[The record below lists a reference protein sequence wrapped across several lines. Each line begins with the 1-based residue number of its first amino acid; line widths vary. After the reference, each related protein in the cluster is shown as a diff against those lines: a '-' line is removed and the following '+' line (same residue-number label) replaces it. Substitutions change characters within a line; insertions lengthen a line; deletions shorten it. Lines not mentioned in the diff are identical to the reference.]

1 MIKGQKDWDYQFV
14 SDCEIVNVFIPKN
27 THLAEYQ
34 TLKQKLLL
42 LQQVECDNHLTS
54 SIVNLYNTSSI
65 GWIEHVRKMGHKYVA
80 FWFDG
85 CWPKTDGIEKKIL
98 TYINRLEKKD
108 WITAVHPKYVDSLM
122 LLNIDEFIAWP
133 AKAPNFGK
141 YDFWAENWLGDST
154 VELSKTIERNI
165 VVGAPKTDPV
175 NFLNGLMGKKY
186 TDHTIARG
194 ARVIIKRKNIPSSP
208 IYFVN
213 TEPSSPT
220 VADPIKNTIFKQYVG
235 ATAGFK
241 LLYYAYTYGLDI
253 DSTKF
258 VWYDFDAYSVKF
270 KRLMVEKW
278 DGFDYPA
285 FVKQF
290 CEDNPDANALLLK
303 QVDKQWL
310 NIVEQFGGMDNWLDF
325 WMQVKLCKHEFLE
338 VDLVN
343 NHKAITDK
351 LDNDSSTFFWAS
363 NIYSY
368 VLLKVIVEPFT
379 LERSFANLMVRL
391 QQIDKCWFSGTDP
404 NDNDLTCDV
413 KWVLGYS
420 TNDSIGMGI

>member
-1 MIKGQKDWDYQFV
+1 
-14 SDCEIVNVFIPKN
+14 
-27 THLAEYQ
+27 
-34 TLKQKLLL
+34 
-42 LQQVECDNHLTS
+42 
-54 SIVNLYNTSSI
+54 
-65 GWIEHVRKMGHKYVA
+65 MGHKYVA

-85 CWPKTDGIEKKIL
+85 CWPKTDGIETKIL
-98 TYINRLEKKD
+98 NYISRIKKKD

-133 AKAPNFGK
+133 AKSPNFGNYK
-141 YDFWAENWLGDST
+141 FWAENWVGECT

-165 VVGAPKTDPV
+165 VVGAPQTDPT
-175 NFLNGLMGKKY
+175 NFLNGLMGNKY

-220 VADPIKNTIFKQYVG
+220 VADAIKHTMFEQYVG

-241 LLYYAYTYGLDI
+241 LLYYAYTYGIDI
-253 DSTKF
+253 DNTKF

-270 KRLMVEKW
+270 KRHMVENW
-278 DGFDYPA
+278 DGIDYTA
-285 FVKQF
+285 FVKEW
-290 CEDNPDANALLLK
+290 CAVNPEANIQLLK
-303 QVDKQWL
+303 HVDKEWL
-310 NIVEQFGGMDNWLDF
+310 NIVKQFGGMDSWLDF
-325 WMQVKLCKHEFLE
+325 WMQVKLCNHEFLT

-343 NHKAITDK
+343 NYSEITDK
-351 LDNDSSTFFWAS
+351 LKNNASTFFWSS

-368 VLLKVIVEPFT
+368 VLLKVLSKPFT
-379 LERSFANLMVRL
+379 LERSFADLITRL
-391 QQIDKCWFSGTDP
+391 QQINKCWFSGTDP

-413 KWVLGYS
+413 KWILGYS
-420 TNDSIGMGI
+420 TNDSIGTGI

>member
-1 MIKGQKDWDYQFV
+1 MKKGEKDWDYQFV

-27 THLAEYQ
+27 THLSGHEE
-34 TLKQKLLL
+34 LKQKLLL

-65 GWIEHVRKMGHKYVA
+65 EWIEHVRKMGHKYVA

-85 CWPKTDGIEKKIL
+85 CWPKSDGIEKKIL

-108 WITAVHPKYVDSLM
+108 WVTAVHPKYLDSLM

-133 AKAPNFGK
+133 AKAPNFGT
-141 YDFWAENWLGDST
+141 YAFWAENWISDCT

-165 VVGAPKTDPV
+165 VVGAPQSDPQ
-175 NFLNGLMGKKY
+175 NFLNGLMDKKY
-186 TDHTIARG
+186 TDHTISRG

-213 TEPSSPT
+213 TERSSPT
-220 VADPIKNTIFKQYVG
+220 VADAIKHTVFKQYVG
-235 ATAGFK
+235 AVAGFK
-241 LLYYAYTYGLDI
+241 LLYYAYTYGIDI

-258 VWYDFDAYSVKF
+258 VWYDFDANSVQF
-270 KRLMVEKW
+270 KRDTIKNW
-278 DGFDYPA
+278 DGNDYPTW
-285 FVKQF
+285 VK
-290 CEDNPDANALLLK
+290 EWVHAHPEANAELLK
-303 QVDKQWL
+303 HVDKEWL
-310 NIVEQFGGMDNWLDF
+310 NIVKQFGGKQQWLDF
-325 WMQVKLCKHEFLE
+325 WVQVQMCEHEFLT

-343 NHKAITDK
+343 NHKEITDR
-351 LDNDSSTFFWAS
+351 LVNGASTFFWSS

-368 VLLKVIVEPFT
+368 VLLKVISKPFT
-379 LERSFANLMVRL
+379 LERSFAELITRL
-391 QQIDKCWFSGTDP
+391 QQIETCWFSGTDP

-413 KWVLGYS
+413 KWILGYS
-420 TNDSIGMGI
+420 TNDSIGTGI

>member
-1 MIKGQKDWDYQFV
+1 MKKGEKSWDYQYV
-14 SDCEIVNVFIPKN
+14 SNCEVVNVFIPKN
-27 THLAEYQ
+27 THLSGHEE
-34 TLKQKLLL
+34 LKQKLQM
-42 LQQVECDNHLTS
+42 LQQVECDNHLNS
-54 SIVNLYNTSSI
+54 SIVNLYNTTSI
-65 GWIEHVRKMGHKYVA
+65 DWIEHVRKMGHKYVA

-85 CWPKTDGIEKKIL
+85 CWPKSDGIEKKIL

-108 WITAVHPKYVDSLM
+108 WITAVHPKYLDSLM

-133 AKAPNFGK
+133 AKAPNFGN
-141 YDFWAENWLGDST
+141 YTFWAENWISDCT

-165 VVGAPKTDPV
+165 VVGAPQTDPD
-175 NFLNGLMGKKY
+175 NFLNGLMNKKY

-220 VADPIKNTIFKQYVG
+220 VADAIKHTMFEQYVG

-241 LLYYAYTYGLDI
+241 LLYYAYTYGIDI
-253 DSTKF
+253 DNTKF

-270 KRLMVEKW
+270 KRHMVENW
-278 DGFDYPA
+278 DGIDYTA
-285 FVKQF
+285 FVKEW
-290 CEDNPDANALLLK
+290 CAVNPEANIQLLK
-303 QVDKQWL
+303 HVDKEWL
-310 NIVEQFGGMDNWLDF
+310 NIVKQFGGMDSWLDF
-325 WMQVKLCKHEFLE
+325 WMQVKLCNHEFLT

-343 NHKAITDK
+343 NYSEITDK
-351 LDNDSSTFFWAS
+351 LKNNASTFFWSS

-368 VLLKVIVEPFT
+368 VLLKVLSKPFT
-379 LERSFANLMVRL
+379 LERSFADLITRL
-391 QQIDKCWFSGTDP
+391 QQINKCWFSGTDP

-413 KWVLGYS
+413 KWILGYS
-420 TNDSIGMGI
+420 TNDSIGTGI